1 MNTYKIEV
9 ICHKDGKIKS
19 KELYFV
25 DAESEKEAV
34 EKLEAAM
41 KHSSEVP
48 AGCTVE
54 VRVAK

>member
-19 KELYFV
+19 KALYFV
-25 DAESEKEAV
+25 DAETEEAAK
-34 EKLEAAM
+34 EKLAAAM
-41 KHSSEVP
+41 EHSSGVP

>member
-9 ICHKDGKIKS
+9 ICHKDGKVKS
-19 KELYFV
+19 KALYFV
-25 DAESEKEAV
+25 DAESEKKAV
-34 EKLEAAM
+34 EKQESAM
-41 KHSSEVP
+41 KHSSGVP